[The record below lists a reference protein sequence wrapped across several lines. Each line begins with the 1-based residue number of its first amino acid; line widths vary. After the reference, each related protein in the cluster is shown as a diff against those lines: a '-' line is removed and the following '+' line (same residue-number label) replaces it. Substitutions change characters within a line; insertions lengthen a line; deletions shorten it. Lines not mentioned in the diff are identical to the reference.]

1 MLVLYAY
8 LVYIYLKKNTKHS
21 SNHSTAASSVA
32 LRQRLLKQRRRA
44 TRTTASRITA
54 ACQRIICLDGKT
66 GQNMFDS
73 DMGLSY
79 SSMCLCSRGAA
90 GGSLRSDAPSVQS
103 HPWPHRCGGLNTRVT
118 AVTEGFRSRVYE
130 HRERR
135 FAAKRCG
142 IPASMVSMHV
152 RTANPADV

>member
-1 MLVLYAY
+1 MPGR
-8 LVYIYLKKNTKHS
+8 KNGPEH
-21 SNHSTAASSVA
+21 V
-32 LRQRLLKQRRRA
+32 RQRHGPFLLVDV
-44 TRTTASRITA
+44 S
-54 ACQRIICLDGKT
+54 
-66 GQNMFDS
+66 MFA
-73 DMGLSY
+73 G
-79 SSMCLCSRGAA
+79 GA

-130 HRERR
+130 HRERS